1 MADYPTRALK
11 RMSFWKFLTIVVL
24 LTQNGCDSS
33 SALWNPSQSR
43 LQQQAP
49 DSFSVVF
56 ETSAGDFQMILYRD
70 WSPLAVDRIHYLSNH
85 SFFSGS
91 RFFRINPSVVQFGYS
106 GQPALDS
113 IWRMLPIKDEPVI
126 SSNIRN
132 TVSFAR
138 GGPDSRDFQLFI
150 NIADNEQYDTCCD
163 GGFPPV
169 GKVVNGMEVVQSL
182 NNEHGEEPVYDQ
194 DSIML
199 LGNEFLDR
207 KYPRLDTIRQT
218 RIGRF

>member
-1 MADYPTRALK
+1 MTT
-11 RMSFWKFLTIVVL
+11 WKFVL
-24 LTQNGCDSS
+24 ISMLFLQNGCDSS
-33 SALWNPSQSR
+33 RALWAPSQTH
-43 LQQQAP
+43 LQQQSP

-56 ETSAGDFQMILYRD
+56 ETSAGDFQMMLYRS
-70 WSPLAVDRIHYLSNH
+70 WSPLAVDRIHYLSRY

-106 GQPALDS
+106 GEPALDS

-126 SSNIRN
+126 SSNLRG

-150 NIADNEQYDTCCD
+150 NTGDNQNYDTCCD
-163 GGFPPV
+163 GGFPPI
-169 GKVVNGMEVVQSL
+169 GKIINGMEVIQTL
-182 NNEHGEEPVYDQ
+182 NDEHGEEPVYYQ

-207 KYPRLDTIRQT
+207 QYPRLDTIQKT
-218 RIGRF
+218 RIRRF